1 VRAERRAFGNTG
13 WAVASLGTNAIVLNH
28 SRNHGLASG
37 GAGDHTIRIGTDMG
51 SVKKKRRKK
60 IAQHKRRK
68 HLKALRHKKK

>member
-1 VRAERRAFGNTG
+1 MCL
-13 WAVASLGTNAIVLNH
+13 AVASRAGNAIVGAQT
-28 SRNHGLASG
+28 RDHGLAHR

-68 HLKALRHKKK
+68 HLKALRHKNK